1 MLTAKENISDFREV
15 TAAEKSTLEAAYAK
29 WIAPSEDFI
38 AQCSAAGVV
47 YNRTTGYFE
56 LNGLVDI
63 TEKEM
68 RLIMD
73 AGHRQSSTL
82 QDAYINLSIRTHL
95 PRVGTAQAATA
106 RQTFRSCELLESVE
120 MPNLMLAGYV
130 FYDCQNL
137 KSINVKGLPL
147 YDVNHD
153 NIPNFTG
160 CINLVELRGVIR
172 SNFDIDLSDSPLLSL
187 ESIEYMVERATN
199 TTSIII
205 TLHPEAYARLTDEL
219 IASAADKQ
227 ITFATT

>member
-15 TAAEKSTLEAAYAK
+15 TAAEKSTLEAADAK

-68 RLIMD
+68 RVIMN
-73 AGHRQSSTL
+73 AGSRQSSTL
-82 QDAYINLSIRTHL
+82 QFAYINLPIRTHL
-95 PRVGTAQAATA
+95 LRVGEGQAAYA
-106 RQTFRSCELLESVE
+106 GSTFYNCSQLEIVE
-120 MPNLMLAGYV
+120 MRNLRLLGDV
-130 FYDCQNL
+130 FTNCSNL
-137 KSINVKGLPL
+137 RSIGAERPL
-147 YDVNHD
+147 YDINSQARS
-153 NIPNFTG
+153 NFTG
-160 CINLVELRGVIR
+160 CKKLVTLKGLIR
-172 SNFDIDLSDSPLLSL
+172 SNYDINLADCPLLSH
-187 ESIEYMVERATN
+187 ESIEYMVEHSTN
-199 TTSIII
+199 SSPITI